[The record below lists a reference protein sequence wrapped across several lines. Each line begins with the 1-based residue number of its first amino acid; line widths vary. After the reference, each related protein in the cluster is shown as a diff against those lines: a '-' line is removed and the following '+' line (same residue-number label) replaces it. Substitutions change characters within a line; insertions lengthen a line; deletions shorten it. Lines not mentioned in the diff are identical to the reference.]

1 MHKKT
6 KALLISELK
15 SYLPETF
22 FDDAD
27 NNRIETDKTMK
38 ILGFH
43 FSEDADMAAQVAAI
57 RRKFVSRVWILR
69 NLRSRGFSTEYLLKL
84 YKSVIQ
90 PVHNYCSCV
99 YNSSLTITQ
108 SGVLERLQAQALKAI
123 YGYENL
129 YRSLLE
135 LSGLQRLKYGRDERS
150 DKFATKC
157 LASPSSG
164 VGSLPLRW

>member
-1 MHKKT
+1 MVKYVDDNVINLFRRIVHQAQSRGMRVNAQKT

-69 NLRSRGFSTEYLLKL
+69 NLRSRVFGTEDLLKV

-90 PVHNYCSCV
+90 PVHNYRSCV
-99 YNSSLTITQ
+99 YNSSLAITQ
-108 SGVLERLQAQALKAI
+108 SGVLERL
-123 YGYENL
+123 
-129 YRSLLE
+129 
-135 LSGLQRLKYGRDERS
+135 
-150 DKFATKC
+150 
-157 LASPSSG
+157 
-164 VGSLPLRW
+164 